1 MTIEEL
7 KRYGVEE
14 MRDEEIER
22 LLEAEATGVLGLPGP
37 DHPYLV
43 PLSYAFD
50 GGSVLYF
57 TYVLGEESEKGQ
69 LTETADTAQFLVYRA
84 ESLFNWQ
91 SVLLTGTFEKL
102 PPSEWGDLGDVLDT
116 AWRPEVFQTSSTS
129 GQVRI
134 YEFQIIDRSGIEHT
148 DLGREESD

>member
-14 MRDEEIER
+14 MRDEEIEQ
-22 LLEAEATGVLGLPGP
+22 LLEAEATGVLGLSGS
-37 DHPYLV
+37 DQPYLV

-57 TYVLGEESEKGQ
+57 TYVLGEKSKKGE
-69 LTETADTAQFLVYRA
+69 LTEAVDTAPFLVYRA
-84 ESLFNWQ
+84 QSLFNWQ

-116 AWRPEVFQTSSTS
+116 AWQPEVFQTSSTS
-129 GQVRI
+129 GQIRI
-134 YEFQIIDRSGIEHT
+134 YEFQITDRSGIKHT
-148 DLGREESD
+148 DLAREEK